1 MAVGAV
7 AVGALAFGAM
17 AIGRLSIRKARI
29 RSLEVD
35 DLTVRNLNIVESI
48 APGDESRPSTRA
60 RAAKRGAR
68 PTAPGQK

>member
-1 MAVGAV
+1 MAIGAV

-35 DLTVRNLNIVESI
+35 DLTVRNLNIV
-48 APGDESRPSTRA
+48 D
-60 RAAKRGAR
+60 GAR
-68 PTAPGQK
+68 PGNESRAGTGARTTKRDTRRTAPGTE